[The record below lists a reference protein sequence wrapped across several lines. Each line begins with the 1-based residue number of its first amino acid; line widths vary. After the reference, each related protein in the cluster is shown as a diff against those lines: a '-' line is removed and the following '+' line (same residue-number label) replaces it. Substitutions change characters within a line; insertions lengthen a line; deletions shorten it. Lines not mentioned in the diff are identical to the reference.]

1 MTVCMTE
8 CTAWYTT
15 VWVYCTEYDGVNG
28 GCMTVC
34 MTECTAWYTTV
45 WVYCT
50 EYDGV
55 DGTVYDGVYDR
66 VYCMVYDSLGVL
78 HRVRRSGW
86 DGV

>member
-1 MTVCMTE
+1 
-8 CTAWYTT
+8 
-15 VWVYCTEYDGVNG
+15 
-28 GCMTVC
+28 

-78 HRVRRSGW
+78 HRVRRGEW
-86 DGV
+86 EGV

>member
-15 VWVYCTEYDGVNG
+15 VWVC
-28 GCMTVC
+28 
-34 MTECTAWYTTV
+34 
-45 WVYCT
+45 CT